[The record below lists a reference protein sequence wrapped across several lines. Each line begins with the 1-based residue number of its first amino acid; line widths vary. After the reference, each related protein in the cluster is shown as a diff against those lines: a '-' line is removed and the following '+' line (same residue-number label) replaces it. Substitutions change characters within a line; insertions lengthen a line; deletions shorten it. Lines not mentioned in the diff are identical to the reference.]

1 MPSPG
6 LLLVDKFMQLKSIP
20 ILCLQGFILKTEA
33 VIFKKVSKGS
43 PAAAPW
49 YVFVKSGKG
58 HTCIARQQQRPTS
71 DNLEIAF
78 YNYKA
83 SESPITKGVK
93 FFKDI
98 IPGRK

>member
-1 MPSPG
+1 MKAKAKAS
-6 LLLVDKFMQLKSIP
+6 LVT
-20 ILCLQGFILKTEA
+20 CCVLQGFILKTEA

-43 PAAAPW
+43 PTAAPW
-49 YVFVKSGKG
+49 YVFVKAGKG

-71 DNLEIAF
+71 ENLELAY

-93 FFKDI
+93 FFKNI
-98 IPGRK
+98 IPGKK